1 MEGKCQIL
9 DLGWQ
14 TQPLSAPGQ
23 HLTCPALQ
31 LPMPGSVDPLLK
43 TLLVGRR
50 RFSEPFL
57 APDLSSRCPTGQ
69 LVQQAAPLTRPFNL
83 SAVLQFMQAVL
94 TRH

>member
-14 TQPLSAPGQ
+14 TQPLSA
-23 HLTCPALQ
+23 LVSILPALQ

-43 TLLVGRR
+43 TLLVGCR